1 MRPMMRHRPR
11 LFQPAG
17 DAVMQIRPFAFS
29 LPGVLLILSASW
41 GQGMAGDPSPKVY
54 LSLNSLYGMA
64 VDRKHVRDFGAAWE
78 TPVGRGFTAVARSHY
93 LRVEQ
98 PEDFG
103 ELDER
108 KDNVY
113 ANTFPSTYRIWGF
126 QGALR
131 RYPWEWMPGFFS
143 EALLGY
149 KYIRGADP
157 LPSKGWSMDGFTSG
171 PGVGAFTNQA
181 FEAAVGFGYLWEAK
195 RMRVALGFA
204 FGPEFLFR
212 ESILADGT
220 TQSSGEILDLLR
232 FNQLEA
238 GFAF

>member
-1 MRPMMRHRPR
+1 MQTRRSTSTLPSALTILAIACGPGT
-11 LFQPAG
+11 AG
-17 DAVMQIRPFAFS
+17 ADA
-29 LPGVLLILSASW
+29 
-41 GQGMAGDPSPKVY
+41 PKVY

-64 VDRKHVRDFGAAWE
+64 ADRKHVRDFGAAWE
-78 TPVGRGFTAVARSHY
+78 APLGGGYTAVARTRF

-98 PEDFG
+98 PDDPGKET
-103 ELDER
+103 ER

-131 RYPWEWMPGFFS
+131 RHPWEWMPGFFS

-149 KYIRGADP
+149 KYIRGGDP
-157 LPSKGWSMDGFTSG
+157 HPYPGWSVDGLTG
-171 PGVGAFTNQA
+171 EPGVGAFANHA
-181 FEAAVGFGYLWEAK
+181 FEAAVGFGYAWEVK

-204 FGPEFLFR
+204 FGPEFLYR
-212 ESILADGT
+212 RSTLADG
-220 TQSSGEILDLLR
+220 SRRASGDVLDLLR
-232 FNQLEA
+232 FNQFEA